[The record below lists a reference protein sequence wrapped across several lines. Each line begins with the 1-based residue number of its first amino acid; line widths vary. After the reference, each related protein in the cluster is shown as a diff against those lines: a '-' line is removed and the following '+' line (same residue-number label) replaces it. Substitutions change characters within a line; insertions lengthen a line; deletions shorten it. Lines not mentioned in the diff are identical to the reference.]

1 MLSGM
6 MKNACRRRCNFKA
19 PASLKGYFEQGLW
32 KKLQKMLKYLHFLRE
47 VMDLI
52 STSDFKRGL
61 KVEFKGEP
69 CEIVDFQHVKMGRG
83 GAIVRTKLRKLKTG
97 AVLEET
103 FRSGEKLE
111 KAELEEKT
119 MQYLYSQDD
128 QYYFMDMETFE
139 QIPLSTDHLGD
150 ARDFLKENMNVK
162 ILYHK
167 GTPLSVEIP
176 TFVELVVVKTAP
188 AGFKGDTAS
197 GGGKPATLETGAII
211 KVPFHINEGDTIKID
226 TRTSE
231 YIERVK

>member
-1 MLSGM
+1 ME
-6 MKNACRRRCNFKA
+6 KIAENAKILTLLA
-19 PASLKGYFEQGLW
+19 GGI
-32 KKLQKMLKYLHFLRE
+32 
-47 VMDLI
+47 DLI
-52 STSDFKRGL
+52 STSDFKKGI

-83 GAIVRTKLRKLKTG
+83 GAIVRTKLKNLKTG

-111 KAELEEKT
+111 RPGLEEKT
-119 MQYLYSQDD
+119 MQYLYFQDGH
-128 QYYFMDMETFE
+128 YYFMDVETFE
-139 QIPLSTDHLGD
+139 QVPLSTDQLGNIKN
-150 ARDFLKENMNVK
+150 FIKENMNVK

-167 GTPLSVEIP
+167 DAPISVEIP
-176 TFVELVVVKTAP
+176 TFVELVVTKTAP

-197 GGGKPATLETGAII
+197 GGGKPATLETGAVL

-226 TRTSE
+226 TRTLE